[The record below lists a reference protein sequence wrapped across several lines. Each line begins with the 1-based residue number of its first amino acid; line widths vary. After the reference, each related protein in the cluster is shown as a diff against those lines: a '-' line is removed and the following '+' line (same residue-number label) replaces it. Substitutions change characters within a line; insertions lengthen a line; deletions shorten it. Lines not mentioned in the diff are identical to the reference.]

1 LAAVALWCN
10 LQYHREYVTE
20 TTIGSAVVKS
30 VKDEW
35 LEGKGENATVKIVIR
50 DAELDNGLLPFGTE
64 QLACN
69 LTHCKE
75 ELDIHVK
82 DQTYTILSPFMG
94 RGDKKREMI
103 SYITRKGKAMSTFS
117 CIEKEDQKEWKEWR
131 GNGFGVN
138 SEKRTQP
145 TRTHY
150 NWWDLDFDRKDF
162 LHSFVMHCKC
172 HLLNPFYIAF
182 PNKELQK
189 EGGDKAGIE
198 AMIDYMNK
206 HDIPLSSIP
215 EWTRKFLEGEKDV
228 LLGYWLAVKASNR
241 QGEHDELFGYEELS
255 GDDFLFDG
263 NDSFDLLAVDH
274 ECGVEAS
281 TKPCTSV
288 NPLQDASPS
297 INLSQERGK
306 KRTQD
311 PVATEGQLVPQ
322 RLKHYC
328 MPKEVVDLS
337 LLLHGLTS
345 NSAMRHI
352 TFNRMHLLPGIQDG
366 HPLGCLISI
375 GSQLK
380 NGLNT
385 WYSVVESTDPNAL
398 PPLNAPYKV
407 NVYPPCI
414 ANGST
419 LHESSGNMEG
429 TLFRKKEDSINAHTG
444 ISFCMC
450 QHPRGELIGH

>member
-1 LAAVALWCN
+1 MKGFHEWCISQYGTVDGGQKDSSQTQARWSKGYALHEELYGCRAFLEYILLCHTNKWTPMKAHTHLKTHIPHIGNLTANELAAVVLWCN
-10 LQYHREYVTE
+10 LKYRREYVTE
-20 TTIGSAVVKS
+20 TTIGSAVMKS
-30 VKDEW
+30 VKDKW
-35 LEGKGENATVKIVIR
+35 LEGEGENATVKIVIR
-50 DAELDNGLLPFGTE
+50 DAGLDNGLSPFGTE

-75 ELDIHVK
+75 ELDIHVE

-103 SYITRKGKAMSTFS
+103 SYITRKGKVMSSFS
-117 CIEKEDQKEWKEWR
+117 CIEKGDQKVWKEWR
-131 GNGFGVN
+131 ENGFGVN

-150 NWWDLDFDRKDF
+150 NWWDWDFDRKDF
-162 LHSFVMHCKC
+162 LHSFVEHCEC

-182 PNKELQK
+182 PNKELQR

-228 LLGYWLAVKASNR
+228 SLGYWLTVKASNR
-241 QGEHDELFGYEELS
+241 QGEHSELFGYEELS

-263 NDSFDLLAVDH
+263 NDSFDLIAVDH

-281 TKPCTSV
+281 TEPCASV

-306 KRTQD
+306 K
-311 PVATEGQLVPQ
+311 
-322 RLKHYC
+322 
-328 MPKEVVDLS
+328 
-337 LLLHGLTS
+337 
-345 NSAMRHI
+345 
-352 TFNRMHLLPGIQDG
+352 
-366 HPLGCLISI
+366 
-375 GSQLK
+375 
-380 NGLNT
+380 
-385 WYSVVESTDPNAL
+385 
-398 PPLNAPYKV
+398 
-407 NVYPPCI
+407 
-414 ANGST
+414 
-419 LHESSGNMEG
+419 
-429 TLFRKKEDSINAHTG
+429 
-444 ISFCMC
+444 
-450 QHPRGELIGH
+450 